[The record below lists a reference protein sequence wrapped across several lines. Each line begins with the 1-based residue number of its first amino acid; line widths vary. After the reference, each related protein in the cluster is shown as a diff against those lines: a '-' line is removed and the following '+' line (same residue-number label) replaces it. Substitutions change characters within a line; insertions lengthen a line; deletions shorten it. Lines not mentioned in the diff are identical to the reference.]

1 MPQQIQSHIQTKD
14 DYLDRRARELAY
26 TRELAAD
33 EARTIERAE
42 DDALSIRVARSLARG
57 ESEET
62 FEIAEEAMQLARQRS
77 IDFVNG
83 EITRIFA
90 GAIAA
95 VKTAEERRAA

>member
-1 MPQQIQSHIQTKD
+1 MRIRTKD
-14 DYLDRRARELAY
+14 DYLDRLDRRAEYERECAREAA
-26 TRELAAD
+26 REAAALED
-33 EARTIERAE
+33 NDYCDRVFASLKAGEAEEVFEAR
-42 DDALSIRVARSLARG
+42 
-57 ESEET
+57 
-62 FEIAEEAMQLARQRS
+62 EEAMQLARQRS